1 MTGLS
6 ISKLSKSFG
15 GVQAVKGVSFDVKP
29 GELVALIGPN
39 GAGKSTTFNMINGQL
54 SPDEGDVVLRNRS
67 LVGLSPQQIWRQ
79 GVGRTFQTAAVFGSM
94 SVLENVQTVLMSHDR
109 RFAALFARAH
119 RYRRE
124 QALALLE
131 QLDLV
136 HLAEHGCQNLAYAD
150 IKRVELALALA
161 SEPQWLLMDEPTAGM
176 APAERQALMTLT
188 QALAKQRQ
196 IGVLFTEHS
205 MDVVF
210 GYADRVLVMAQG
222 QLIASGTPTEIQANE
237 AVQAVYFGRQPVAR
251 PSA

>member
-1 MTGLS
+1 MMGLS
-6 ISKLSKSFG
+6 ISNLSKSFG
-15 GVQAVKGVSFDVKP
+15 GVEAVKKVSFDVQA
-29 GELVALIGPN
+29 GQLVALIGPN

-54 SPDEGDVVLRNRS
+54 TPDEGDVVLQERS

-94 SVLENVQTVLMSHDR
+94 SVLENVQTVLMSRGR
-109 RFAALFARAH
+109 RFAALFQRACH
-119 RYRRE
+119 YRRDE
-124 QALALLE
+124 ALTILR
-131 QLDLV
+131 QLDLA
-136 HLAEHGCQNLAYAD
+136 HLAQHGCQNLAYAD

-161 SEPQWLLMDEPTAGM
+161 SSPRWLLMDEPTAGM

-188 QALAKQRQ
+188 HTLAKQRQ

-222 QLIASGTPTEIQANE
+222 QLIAAGTPAQIQANE
-237 AVQAVYFGRQPVAR
+237 DVQAVYFGRQPVPR
-251 PSA
+251 PSV

>member
-1 MTGLS
+1 MMGLS
-6 ISKLSKSFG
+6 ISNLSKSFG
-15 GVQAVKGVSFDVKP
+15 GVEAVKKVSFDVQA
-29 GELVALIGPN
+29 GQLVALIGPN

-54 SPDEGDVVLRNRS
+54 TPDEGDVVLQERS

-94 SVLENVQTVLMSHDR
+94 SVLENVQTVLMSRGR
-109 RFAALFARAH
+109 RFAALFQRACH
-119 RYRRE
+119 YRRDE
-124 QALALLE
+124 ALTILR
-131 QLDLV
+131 QLDLA
-136 HLAEHGCQNLAYAD
+136 HLAQHGCQNLAYAD

-161 SEPQWLLMDEPTAGM
+161 SSPRWLLMDEPTAGM

-188 QALAKQRQ
+188 HTLAKQRQ

-222 QLIASGTPTEIQANE
+222 QLIAAGTPAQIQANE
-237 AVQAVYFGRQPVAR
+237 DVQAVYFGRQPVPR
-251 PSA
+251 SSV